1 MNKIFLCFTV
11 LCCVQYGFA
20 LLTPDKLGSHL
31 NKVRSSLQTNC
42 KVLTGA
48 TQDQIDQVRQGN
60 FDQDSNIKN
69 YAACVYLQSRLLNKN
84 FDFDLIMFDYYMPPN
99 KDLYL
104 EYLKCNEKWR
114 NTKLVFAQKVWN
126 MIRCVY
132 QQDPA
137 NFVFV

>member
-1 MNKIFLCFTV
+1 MECHATCSPSK
-11 LCCVQYGFA
+11 A
-20 LLTPDKLGSHL
+20 KKATPFRRIMETCEAK
-31 NKVRSSLQTNC
+31 T
-42 KVLTGA
+42 
-48 TQDQIDQVRQGN
+48 TQ
-60 FDQDSNIKN
+60 
-69 YAACVYLQSRLLNKN
+69 LNKN

-114 NTKLVFAQKVWN
+114 NTKLPFTEKVWR
-126 MIRCVY
+126 MIKCVY